1 MIESIA
7 EGELDLY
14 KFQSYLNQYKL
25 AISAKKKHKG
35 ESDVITNR

>member
-25 AISAKKKHKG
+25 AISAKNKG